1 MSDNSNSF
9 AISIPIGIFIFVLIM
24 ALFQYKDILS
34 NTYFMLMLWIGYP
47 LLLFIFTFVVNMSK
61 EDSSIES
68 SIIGSLPSV
77 LFIFI
82 AFIISSISVCRIP
95 IASVFTPLF
104 IKDTEKSKGCCNNKL
119 SLSDVENKY
128 SVIKGMSYGFYAMFA
143 TFFGIIIGNSYSTIS
158 IDRNIMRSTI

>member
-143 TFFGIIIGNSYSTIS
+143 TFFGIIIGNSYSTIR

>member
-1 MSDNSNSF
+1 MSDTVNSF

-34 NTYFMLMLWIGYP
+34 NTYFILMLWIGYP

-61 EDSSIES
+61 EDSTIES

-143 TFFGIIIGNSYSTIS
+143 TFFGIIIGNSYSTIR

>member
-61 EDSSIES
+61 EDSTIES